1 MFSGLSLSRHFLASL
16 ALILYTFSSKDL
28 YLLKTSV
35 IGRKI
40 YTFLN
45 RKWFFDKFY
54 NEFINQ
60 VGLNFGYHISYKTI
74 DRGIIEMVG
83 PFGLSKTVLSKSN
96 LLSKAQTGSVYD
108 YALAMFLGLLTALIF
123 VEFWELILYCVDPSL
138 FIIFFITI
146 FFCAISS

>member
-1 MFSGLSLSRHFLASL
+1 
-16 ALILYTFSSKDL
+16 
-28 YLLKTSV
+28 V

-60 VGLNFGYHISYKTI
+60 FFLNFGYHISYKTI

-83 PFGLSKTVLSKSN
+83 PWGLSKTVLSKSN
-96 LLSKAQTGSVYD
+96 LLASAQTGSVYD
-108 YALAMFLGLLTALIF
+108 YALAMFLGVMGALLL
-123 VEFWELILYCVDPSL
+123 VEFWELIIFCIDPSL
-138 FIIFFITI
+138 LIIFFITI
-146 FFCAISS
+146 FFCSRQN